1 MNYTV
6 IFEVV
11 VEKNG
16 ESFCSC
22 EKDMQAEGSAEPSV
36 GVVLSDS
43 RVVGRWV
50 TVGLSVNS
58 GVGEVHPE
66 E

>member
-1 MNYTV
+1 MV
-6 IFEVV
+6 KAFVPVRRICKQRVAL
-11 VEKNG
+11 
-16 ESFCSC
+16 SR
-22 EKDMQAEGSAEPSV
+22 PW